1 MDNVVHATRDIDPD
15 LIIIDS
21 IQTFTMEN
29 ALPARAGSPTQT
41 MECANELLRVA
52 KDDKRPRA
60 VIIVGQMTK
69 ADELAGLRALEHL
82 VDTVLI
88 IEANS
93 DEELRRFIS
102 SNNRFGSTGETGFF
116 QMTEKGMESIDNPS
130 EYFMTKRDDGDLVSG
145 RPLAVVKEGSRAIIM
160 EVESLVSKTFT
171 P

>member
-1 MDNVVHATRDIDPD
+1 
-15 LIIIDS
+15 
-21 IQTFTMEN
+21 
-29 ALPARAGSPTQT
+29 
-41 MECANELLRVA
+41 
-52 KDDKRPRA
+52 
-60 VIIVGQMTK
+60 MTK

-93 DEELRRFIS
+93 DEELRGLIS
-102 SNNRFGSTGETGFF
+102 SKNRFGSTGETGFF

-145 RPLAVVKEGSRAIIM
+145 STLTVVKEGSRAIIM

-171 P
+171 PYPTRIAETLGKG